1 MRDAR
6 PQARSG
12 RLARQLALA
21 QSCSP
26 HSRRHAGTIMP
37 RQDLFFPPKDA
48 DLREEV
54 HKLGV
59 LVGEVIREQGGDAL
73 FEAVERSRQAA
84 IARRE
89 GDPQGSAKLV
99 ENIRNIPAD
108 VARDVVR
115 AFSTWFEM
123 VNMAEKVHRI
133 RRRRQYLN
141 EGITQPGGIEDAIA
155 KLKAKG
161 LTLTDIR
168 RLMLQLW
175 IEPVLTAHPTEST
188 RRTLLRKQQRVA
200 QLLLS
205 RIGLAPSAAET
216 RTIWERI
223 RAEIT
228 SGWQTAENSRER
240 LTIADEREHVLF
252 FIVEILYQ
260 IVPIFY
266 EEITASL
273 EKFYGPEARDLELA
287 EILRFGS
294 WVGGD
299 MDGNPDV
306 HAKTLRETVARHQQL
321 IVNNYFLECQAL
333 QETLSQSA
341 TRVSITAQLQAR
353 IDHYMVVLPAAST
366 LTPARHDRMPY
377 RVFLGQVLERLRS
390 TYEGKQNQYEAVT
403 EFLEDINLV
412 ADSLKANKGEHAG
425 LFQLKRLIRRIRTF
439 GFHLATLDI
448 RQSSAVHRAVVAHG
462 FGDAQWET
470 KSSEERLARLRDAL
484 TKDEGPTA
492 LLEATGKRSL
502 WVFEALAHCRHRYG
516 PHAVGPYVVSSTRG
530 ADDIL
535 SVLLL
540 ARWAD
545 TADRRSGDVPV
556 DVAPLFESAE
566 ALERCGAVM
575 DQLLKEPLYRR
586 HLLHRGN
593 HQYVM
598 IGYSASNKDT
608 GIIRSRW
615 LVRRAQEALLAAT
628 QREGVDLTLFH
639 GQAGGMD
646 RGGGRAEVLVRSGPD
661 DARRGRLRLTEAG
674 ELIKEKYG
682 LRPIALRI
690 FEQGFNA
697 LSLASSGA
705 MPAERVEQRWRDAM
719 ELLASESAATYR
731 PLVYDD
737 PKFYAFF
744 RQLTPVDVIERMQ
757 IGSRPTTRIER
768 SGVAALR
775 SIPWVH
781 SWSQSRYM
789 FPGWFGAGTALSKVR
804 AALGQDL
811 LGEMYARWFFFE
823 NLIDDIELALARADL
838 EIASFYE
845 ELVDAEH
852 RHFIALLREEYALT
866 REHILQLKGCAR
878 LLDGEPTIQRSIR
891 LRSPYIDPMH
901 LVQVDMLKRWRQS
914 GREDKDLLASLLS
927 SVTGISQALQ
937 GA

>member
-1 MRDAR
+1 
-6 PQARSG
+6 
-12 RLARQLALA
+12 
-21 QSCSP
+21 
-26 HSRRHAGTIMP
+26 MP
-37 RQDLFFPPKDA
+37 RQDLFFPLKDV
-48 DLREEV
+48 DLREDV
-54 HKLGV
+54 HKLGM

-73 FEAVERSRQAA
+73 FEVVERSRQAA

-89 GDPQGSAKLV
+89 GDAQGTNQLMDS
-99 ENIRNIPAD
+99 IRNIPAD
-108 VARDVVR
+108 VARDLVR

-141 EGITQPGGIEDAIA
+141 EGETQPSGIDDAIV
-155 KLKAKG
+155 KLKSKG
-161 LTLTDIR
+161 ATLADIR
-168 RLMLQLW
+168 RLMLELW

-188 RRTLLRKQQRVA
+188 RRTLLRKQQKVA

-205 RIGLAPSAAET
+205 RLGLAPSAAET
-216 RTIWERI
+216 RTIWERV
-223 RAEIT
+223 RSEIT

-252 FIVEILYQ
+252 FIAEILYQ

-266 EEITASL
+266 EEIATSL
-273 EKFYGPEARDLELA
+273 EKAYGPEGRDVELA

-306 HAKTLRETVARHQQL
+306 HAKTIRETVARHQQL
-321 IVNNYFLECQAL
+321 IVNNYFIECQAL
-333 QETLSQSA
+333 QEELSQSA
-341 TRVSITAQLQAR
+341 TRISISPELQAR

-377 RVFLGQVLERLRS
+377 RVFLGQLLERLRS
-390 TYEGKQNQYEAVT
+390 TYEGRQNQYEAAS
-403 EFLEDINLV
+403 EFLDDVNLV
-412 ADSLKANKGEHAG
+412 AHSLEQNKGEHAG
-425 LFQLKRLIRRIRTF
+425 LFQVKRLARRVRTF
-439 GFHLATLDI
+439 GFYLATLDI
-448 RQSSAVHRAVVAHG
+448 RQNSSVHRNVVAQG
-462 FGDAQWET
+462 LGESEWQDKT
-470 KSSEERLARLRDAL
+470 SEERLARLRDAL

-492 LLEATGKRSL
+492 MLDGTGKRSL

-516 PHAVGPYVVSSTRG
+516 PDAIGPYVVSSTRG
-530 ADDIL
+530 ADDVL
-535 SVLLL
+535 SVLVL

-566 ALERCGAVM
+566 ALERCGQVIE
-575 DQLLKEPLYRR
+575 QLLNEPLYRR

-608 GIIRSRW
+608 GMIRSRW
-615 LVRRAQEALLAAT
+615 LVRRAQESLFAAAK
-628 QREGVDLTLFH
+628 RSDVDLTLFH
-639 GQAGGMD
+639 GQAGGID
-646 RGGGRAEVLVRSGPD
+646 RSGGRTEVLVRTGPD
-661 DARRGRLRLTEAG
+661 DARRGRLRVTEAG

-682 LRPIALRI
+682 LRPIALRV
-690 FEQGFNA
+690 FEQAFNA

-705 MPAERVEQRWRDAM
+705 MPAERVDPRWRDAM
-719 ELLASESAATYR
+719 ELLAQESARVYR
-731 PLVYDD
+731 GLVYEN
-737 PKFYAFF
+737 PGFYPFF
-744 RQLTPVDVIERMQ
+744 RQVTPVDVIERMQ
-757 IGSRPTTRIER
+757 IGSRPATRVER
-768 SGVAALR
+768 TGVAALR

-789 FPGWFGAGTALSKVR
+789 LPGWFGAGSALAKAS
-804 AALGQDL
+804 QL
-811 LGEMYARWFFFE
+811 LGMDTLSEMYGRWYFFE
-823 NLIDDIELALARADL
+823 NLMNEIELSLARADL
-838 EIASFYE
+838 EIASYYE
-845 ELVDAEH
+845 GLVN
-852 RHFIALLREEYALT
+852 EEYRPFIQILRDEFALT
-866 REHILQLKGCAR
+866 KEHVLRMKGCAR
-878 LLDGEPTIQRSIR
+878 LLDGEPTVQRSIR

-901 LVQVDMLKRWRQS
+901 LVQVDLLKRWRLS
-914 GREDKDLLASLLS
+914 GCEDKDLLAALLS